1 MSPSVHPNEVEFTA
15 IRAQGAGGQNVNKV
29 SSAVHLRFD
38 VAASSLPEG
47 VKERLLALR
56 DTRITQ
62 EGVVVIKAQQFRS
75 QEQNRADALA
85 RLNALVNTV
94 AVPPRVRRATKP
106 TYGSQQRRLQG
117 KTQRSE
123 TKALRGR
130 NNLSASQGLVRAPV
144 RPTVRAF
151 TDETAMTAVAHAPSP
166 TVPALFVSHGA
177 PLFALDAGTT
187 GPALTQWGQGLKAQN
202 PGLRGV
208 V

>member
-1 MSPSVHPNEVEFTA
+1 MPAVPLQVPEEEVEITA
-15 IRAQGAGGQNVNKV
+15 MRAQGAGGQNVNKV

-106 TYGSQQRRLQG
+106 TYGSQQRRLKS
-117 KTQRSE
+117 KTQRGE

-130 NNLSASQGLVRAPV
+130 VR
-144 RPTVRAF
+144 
-151 TDETAMTAVAHAPSP
+151 DGS
-166 TVPALFVSHGA
+166 
-177 PLFALDAGTT
+177 
-187 GPALTQWGQGLKAQN
+187 
-202 PGLRGV
+202 
-208 V
+208 